1 MLTVKAR
8 NRSSDRWA
16 LTELWTSLVM
26 QRVRPSQ
33 SVRSAQTLTCC
44 GVALS
49 NITDGSYT
57 VTQLNSIGV
66 LVDHDDWLRRCR
78 GRPSLQLLDPSTA
91 DQGDG

>member
-33 SVRSAQTLTCC
+33 SIRSAQTLTCC

-57 VTQLNSIGV
+57 VTQLNSIRGSCR
-66 LVDHDDWLRRCR
+66 LRRLAAALSR
-78 GRPSLQLLDPSTA
+78 AAKSPATRPFY
-91 DQGDG
+91 G